1 MTIVFRCGT
10 SFKIFSC
17 NITAFSQYKNSS
29 WKPWI
34 DTQLCYYDR
43 TPLITVL
50 LHWRAILYKYSLL
63 LLLLTPYKPLGEQG
77 MAQWWQRWP
86 PTNVAQV
93 QIPAST
99 PYVGWVCSLLCS
111 KRFFFEYSSF
121 LLSSKTNT
129 SKFQFDQESGRQRTT
144 LWMCYLQIIIYFIY
158 FYLFINL

>member
-63 LLLLTPYKPLGEQG
+63 LLLLLTPYKPLGEQG
-77 MAQWWQRWP
+77 MAQWWQRLP

-99 PYVGWVCSLLCS
+99 PYVGWVCSWFSPLLQ
-111 KRFFFEYSSF
+111 EVF
-121 LLSSKTNT
+121 LWVLQFSPLIKNRH
-129 SKFQFDQESGRQRTT
+129 FQIPIWPGIR
-144 LWMCYLQIIIYFIY
+144 
-158 FYLFINL
+158 

>member
-1 MTIVFRCGT
+1 M
-10 SFKIFSC
+10 
-17 NITAFSQYKNSS
+17 AFSHYNNSS

-34 DTQLCYYDR
+34 DTQLFYYDR

-50 LHWRAILYKYSLL
+50 LHWRAILSKYSLLLL

-77 MAQWWQRWP
+77 MAQLRQRLP

-93 QIPAST
+93 QILASM
-99 PYVGWVCSLLCS
+99 PYVGWVCSWFSPLLQ
-111 KRFFFEYSSF
+111 EVF
-121 LLSSKTNT
+121 LWVLQFPLSSKTNT

>member
-43 TPLITVL
+43 TPLITVR

-99 PYVGWVCSLLCS
+99 PYVGWVCSWFSPLLQ
-111 KRFFFEYSSF
+111 EVF
-121 LLSSKTNT
+121 LWVLQFSPLIKNQH
-129 SKFQFDQESGRQRTT
+129 FQIPIWPGIR
-144 LWMCYLQIIIYFIY
+144 
-158 FYLFINL
+158 

>member
-99 PYVGWVCSLLCS
+99 PYVGWVCSWFSPLLQ
-111 KRFFFEYSSF
+111 EVF
-121 LLSSKTNT
+121 LWVLQFSPLIKNQH
-129 SKFQFDQESGRQRTT
+129 FQIPIWPGIR
-144 LWMCYLQIIIYFIY
+144 
-158 FYLFINL
+158 

>member
-77 MAQWWQRWP
+77 MAQWWQRLP

-99 PYVGWVCSLLCS
+99 PYVGWVCSWFSPLLQ
-111 KRFFFEYSSF
+111 KVF
-121 LLSSKTNT
+121 LWVLQFSPLIKNQH
-129 SKFQFDQESGRQRTT
+129 FQILIWPGIR
-144 LWMCYLQIIIYFIY
+144 
-158 FYLFINL
+158 